1 MTDALGLALLAGA
14 LAAFN
19 PCGFALLPAYLT
31 MQVAGAERPVRRAVR
46 FTVGMAVGFV
56 AVFGVAGLAL
66 APLSALGRWLPVV
79 TVLLGVALLVA
90 GVALLAGRSLG
101 PAMHVKGTAPT
112 GTWRSQIGYGA
123 TFALASLSCTLAPFL
138 AVTSAALRSGSVPGV
153 VASFLAYALG
163 MAAVVGAL
171 ALLAATAS
179 AQVARVRRAT
189 PVITRVSGVLMVLA
203 GAYVTWYGVYE
214 LRVLDGGAAS
224 DPVVGAALG
233 VQGWL
238 VRTVSDAGAGF
249 VALLGVAVLLV
260 VLVPV
265 GLGRGAGRARRRR
278 RAPDAAARAR
288 SPAER

>member
-1 MTDALGLALLAGA
+1 MTDTLALALLAGA

-31 MQVAGAERPVRRAVR
+31 IQVADTDRPARRAVR

-66 APLSALGRWLPVV
+66 SPLTALGRWLPVV
-79 TVLLGVALLVA
+79 TVALGVALLAA
-90 GVALLAGRSLG
+90 GGALLAGRSLG
-101 PAMHVKGTAPT
+101 LAVHVRGTAPT
-112 GTWRSQIGYGA
+112 GTWRTQIGYGV

-138 AVTSAALRSGSVPGV
+138 AVTSTALRSGSVPGA

-203 GAYVTWYGVYE
+203 GAY
-214 LRVLDGGAAS
+214 LSLINI
-224 DPVVGAALG
+224 
-233 VQGWL
+233 
-238 VRTVSDAGAGF
+238 
-249 VALLGVAVLLV
+249 
-260 VLVPV
+260 
-265 GLGRGAGRARRRR
+265 
-278 RAPDAAARAR
+278 
-288 SPAER
+288 

>member
-1 MTDALGLALLAGA
+1 MTDILALALLAGA

-31 MQVAGAERPVRRAVR
+31 IQVADTDRPARRAVR

-66 APLSALGRWLPVV
+66 SPLTALGRWLPVV
-79 TVLLGVALLVA
+79 TVALGVALLAA
-90 GVALLAGRSLG
+90 GGALLAGRSLG
-101 PAMHVKGTAPT
+101 LAVHVRGTAPT
-112 GTWRSQIGYGA
+112 GTWRTQIGYGV

-138 AVTSAALRSGSVPGV
+138 AVTSTALRSGSVPGV

-179 AQVARVRRAT
+179 AQVARVRRVT

-214 LRVLDGGAAS
+214 LRVLNGGPAS
-224 DPVVGAALG
+224 DPVVSAALG

-249 VALLGVAVLLV
+249 VALVGVAVLLAV
-260 VLVPV
+260 AAPLVW
-265 GLGRGAGRARRRR
+265 RR
-278 RAPDAAARAR
+278 RAR
-288 SPAER
+288 SPQGPAA

>member
-1 MTDALGLALLAGA
+1 MTDTLALALLAGA

-31 MQVAGAERPVRRAVR
+31 IQVADADRPARRAVR

-66 APLSALGRWLPVV
+66 SPLTALGRWLPVV
-79 TVLLGVALLVA
+79 TVALGVALLAA
-90 GVALLAGRSLG
+90 GGALLAGRSLG
-101 PAMHVKGTAPT
+101 LAVHVRGTAPT
-112 GTWRSQIGYGA
+112 GTWRTQIGYGV

-138 AVTSAALRSGSVPGV
+138 AVTSTALRSGSVPGV

-214 LRVLDGGAAS
+214 LRVLNGGPAS
-224 DPVVGAALG
+224 DPVVSAALG

-249 VALLGVAVLLV
+249 VALVGVAVLLAV
-260 VLVPV
+260 AAPLVW
-265 GLGRGAGRARRRR
+265 RRRTR
-278 RAPDAAARAR
+278 STQGPAA
-288 SPAER
+288 

>member
-1 MTDALGLALLAGA
+1 VTDGLGLALLAGA

-31 MQVAGAERPVRRAVR
+31 MQVAGAERPVLRAVR

-79 TVLLGVALLVA
+79 TVVLGLALLAA
-90 GVALLAGRSLG
+90 GIALLAGRSLG
-101 PAMHVKGTAPT
+101 LSLHVKGTAPT

-138 AVTSAALRSGSVPGV
+138 AVTSSALRSGSVPGV
-153 VASFLAYALG
+153 VVSFLAYALG

-189 PVITRVSGVLMVLA
+189 PVITRVSGALMVLA

-214 LRVLDGGAAS
+214 LRVLNGAATS
-224 DPVVGAALG
+224 DPVVQAALG
-233 VQGWL
+233 LQGWV
-238 VRTVSDAGAGF
+238 VRTVSDAGAAG
-249 VALLGVAVLLV
+249 VALVGLAVLVTVLVAVV
-260 VLVPV
+260 TV
-265 GLGRGAGRARRRR
+265 RR
-278 RAPDAAARAR
+278 RARDPQARGT
-288 SPAER
+288 

>member
-1 MTDALGLALLAGA
+1 VTDTLALALLAGA

-66 APLSALGRWLPVV
+66 APLTALGRWLPVV

-101 PAMHVKGTAPT
+101 LAVHVKGTAPT
-112 GTWRSQIGYGA
+112 GTWRTQIGYGA

-138 AVTSAALRSGSVPGV
+138 AVTSSALRSGSVPGV

-189 PVITRVSGVLMVLA
+189 PVITRVSGALMVLA

-214 LRVLDGGAAS
+214 LRVLNGGPAT
-224 DPVVGAALG
+224 DPVVSAALG

-249 VALLGVAVLLV
+249 VALLGVVVLLAV
-260 VLVPV
+260 VVPV
-265 GLGRGAGRARRRR
+265 GIARRRT
-278 RAPDAAARAR
+278 R
-288 SPAER
+288 SPQTPRV

>member
-1 MTDALGLALLAGA
+1 MTDALALALLAGA

-31 MQVAGAERPVRRAVR
+31 VQVAGAERPVRRAVR

-90 GVALLAGRSLG
+90 GGALLAGRSLG
-101 PAMHVKGTAPT
+101 PALHVKGTAPT
-112 GTWRSQIGYGA
+112 GTWRTQIGYGA

-189 PVITRVSGVLMVLA
+189 PVITRVSGALMVLA

-214 LRVLDGGAAS
+214 LRVLTGGPAS
-224 DPVVGAALG
+224 DPVVDAALG

-249 VALLGVAVLLV
+249 VALLGVAVLLA

-265 GLGRGAGRARRRR
+265 GIARRRTR
-278 RAPDAAARAR
+278 SPQTPDA
-288 SPAER
+288 